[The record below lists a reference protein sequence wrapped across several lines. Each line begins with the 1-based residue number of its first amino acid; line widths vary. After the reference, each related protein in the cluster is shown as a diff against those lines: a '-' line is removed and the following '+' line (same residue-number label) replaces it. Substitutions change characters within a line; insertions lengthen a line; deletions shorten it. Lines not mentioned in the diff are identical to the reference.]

1 MESLGSAF
9 AKLAA
14 VEQRGVDV
22 VAKVD
27 VCSICRG
34 IGWVGRGV
42 PVGHPD
48 FGKLFTCECQQE
60 RIEAERHGR
69 FVKYW
74 NLEGMSRFTFEA
86 LDSDVVDL
94 QFAEAWQAA
103 VAYAAAPDGWLT
115 FVGPNG
121 GGKTHLAAAIAHRAI
136 ANSVRGYFVD
146 ALDLLDDLRETFNP
160 SSDVSYSELF
170 DRVRE
175 VPLLVLDGLEGRG
188 DTAWAERKLRQIL
201 GRRSNAPLA
210 TVITTAVPL
219 DSIDPYIAARIR
231 RGKVVE
237 VGTRG

>member
-14 VEQRGVDV
+14 VEQRGDDPKPICKTCGDTQV
-22 VAKVD
+22 VYVH
-27 VCSICRG
+27 
-34 IGWVGRGV
+34 
-42 PVGHPD
+42 HPL
-48 FGKLFTCECQQE
+48 GGSAVSTCDCVRE
-60 RIEAERHGR
+60 RFEAEREGR
-69 FVKYW
+69 LLRYS
-74 NLEGMSRFTFEA
+74 NLDGMARFTFET
-86 LDSDVVDL
+86 LDGVVDV

-103 VAYAAAPDGWLT
+103 KAYARAPEGWLT

-121 GGKTHLAAAIAHRAI
+121 GGKTHLAAAIAHRAVQ
-136 ANSVRGYFVD
+136 SGVLGYFVD

-170 DRVRE
+170 ERVRE

-210 TVITTAVPL
+210 TVITTSVPL
-219 DSIDPYIAARIR
+219 DALDPYIAARIR
-231 RGKVVE
+231 RGKIVE
-237 VGTRG
+237 VGTRGG